1 MDDNN
6 QRTSTWIWAVII
18 ALLLLGLVY
27 TFTRNTKNK
36 NSLNAE
42 KLNSERLLN
51 EKTTIG
57 NELEKLKLDLA
68 VLKDQSD
75 SNSKLLGET
84 ETKLADTERRM
95 RALSSQYNKKSKED
109 LEEYQKQKEALEKE
123 YASLKSSYD
132 DLMVRN
138 GDLQKKLTESETQA
152 GDLIEKIKMM
162 DTFDSDNFQVYG
174 SRGKNDRVVAC
185 ARRVK
190 KLNINFEVPQSLA
203 DAISFKIITP
213 SGTTITG
220 EDKALSWI
228 FPPEMRT
235 LTASLSPVTAEFEQS
250 KRVTLTYAPKE
261 KLAPGEYKIQIFTN
275 DKNIGNCR
283 IMLK

>member
-6 QRTSTWIWAVII
+6 QRTNTWIWAVII

-27 TFTRNTKNK
+27 TFARNTKNK

-42 KLNSERLLN
+42 KLNSERLMN

-75 SNSKLLGET
+75 SNAKLLGET

-95 RALSSQYNKKSKED
+95 RVLSSQYNKKSKED

-138 GDLQKKLTESETQA
+138 GDLQKKLTESESQA

-174 SRGKNDRVVAC
+174 
-185 ARRVK
+185 
-190 KLNINFEVPQSLA
+190 
-203 DAISFKIITP
+203 
-213 SGTTITG
+213 
-220 EDKALSWI
+220 
-228 FPPEMRT
+228 
-235 LTASLSPVTAEFEQS
+235 
-250 KRVTLTYAPKE
+250 
-261 KLAPGEYKIQIFTN
+261 
-275 DKNIGNCR
+275 
-283 IMLK
+283 